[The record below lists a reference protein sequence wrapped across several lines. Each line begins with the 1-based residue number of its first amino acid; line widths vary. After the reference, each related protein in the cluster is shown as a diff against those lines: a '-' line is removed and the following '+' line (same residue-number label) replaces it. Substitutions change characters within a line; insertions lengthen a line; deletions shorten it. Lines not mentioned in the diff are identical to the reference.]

1 MGVCDWRE
9 CVAIG
14 GVCGDWGSLWRLGEF
29 VVIGGVCGDWES
41 LWRLGEFVVIGGVC
55 GDWGSLWRLGE
66 FGDWCSSYAI
76 SQYPTSFT
84 NDY

>member
-41 LWRLGEFVVIGGVC
+41 LWRLGEFVAIGGVC
-55 GDWGSLWRLGE
+55 DDWESL
-66 FGDWCSSYAI
+66 AI
-76 SQYPTSFT
+76 GAVLMQFLNIQLCLLT